1 MTYSETAI
9 PRFEYPK
16 DSIEA
21 EHICDGCFCG
31 ISETASEECGFCESC
46 LCDYD
51 YDRETE
57 TETECDGCYYC
68 LCEADYNEAKANG
81 TLNI

>member
-1 MTYSETAI
+1 MTYFNDPAI
-9 PRFEYPK
+9 ARFEYPK

-31 ISETASEECGFCESC
+31 IDEMASEECGFCEDC
-46 LCDYD
+46 QCD
-51 YDRETE
+51 ETE
-57 TETECDGCYYC
+57 ETECDGCYYC
-68 LCEADYNEAKANG
+68 LCETDYNEAKANG